1 MSFTS
6 HDNAND
12 ISIFNAESML
22 PKRINDPIH
31 GLMEFDDW
39 MFGIIDTPHFQRL
52 RNIKQLGTTYYV
64 FPGACHNRF
73 EHCLGT
79 AYLANSLV
87 KRIQDTQPNYKVE
100 KDLECVTVA
109 ALCHDLGHGPFS
121 HTFDN
126 TFIPQTRPD
135 IKWRHEDASL
145 MMFDHLWENHH
156 DTIDFST
163 DDVKFIKSLIT
174 GDICSGRSRYLF
186 DIVANKTNSIDVD
199 KFDYLNRDCYY
210 LGMKS
215 VFDFS
220 RLMRYSR
227 VIDNQITYYFKESY
241 SIYELFHT
249 RYSLYKKVY
258 YHRVGKA
265 IEYMLCDAMAE
276 ADPILGIS
284 KAIDDPEKYL
294 QLNDTILNEIEF
306 SKDPMLKKSRDLI
319 KRIRTRDLYKF
330 VDEFIIPLELKDHL
344 TEKKI
349 NSREI
354 IAHQSDNDRL
364 GEDDVIVNRIKL
376 SYAKKNENPVDY
388 VKFYNQYDID
398 KAFNLEKSQV
408 SYLIPEQYEET
419 IIRIFTRDCSKMKPV
434 QDCFRKLLK
443 TFTTEPD
450 DPNSSGSVGYTLPE
464 EYISPPKKRQKHRAS
479 RR

>member
-1 MSFTS
+1 MSFKS

-12 ISIFNAESML
+12 ISIFDAYSML

-39 MFGIIDTPHFQRL
+39 TLSFIDTPHFQRL

-64 FPGACHNRF
+64 FPGASHNRF

-79 AYLANSLV
+79 AYLANTLV
-87 KRIQDTQPNYKVE
+87 KRIQVTQPNYKVE
-100 KDLECVTVA
+100 KDLECVTLA

-126 TFIPQTRPD
+126 TFIPKARKGF
-135 IKWRHEDASL
+135 KWRHEDASL
-145 MMFDHLWENHH
+145 MMFDHLWENHCK
-156 DTIDFST
+156 DTIDLDT

-174 GDICSGRSRYLF
+174 GNVCSGRSRYLF
-186 DIVANKTNSIDVD
+186 DIVANNTNSIDVD

-220 RLMRYSR
+220 RLMRFSR
-227 VIDNQITYYFKESY
+227 VIDDQIAYYFKESY

-276 ADPILGIS
+276 ADPILEIS
-284 KAIDDPEKYL
+284 KAVDDPEKYL
-294 QLNDTILNEIEF
+294 KLDDTILNQIEF
-306 SKDPMLKKSRDLI
+306 STDPRLEKSRKLI
-319 KRIRTRDLYKF
+319 KRIRTRDLYRF
-330 VDEFIIPLELKDHL
+330 VDEYIIPLKLKDHL
-344 TEKKI
+344 TETKV
-349 NSREI
+349 NAREI
-354 IAHQSDNDRL
+354 IAHQSDNDKL
-364 GEDDVIVNRIKL
+364 GENDVIVDRIKL
-376 SYAKKNENPVDY
+376 NYAKKNENPVDC
-388 VKFYNQYDID
+388 VKFYNQYEID
-398 KAFNLEKSQV
+398 KAFYLDKSQV
-408 SYLIPEQYEET
+408 SYLVPEQYEET
-419 IIRIFTRDCSKMKPV
+419 IIRIFTRDDSKRKAV
-434 QDCFRKLLK
+434 QESFRKLLNVYDSDN
-443 TFTTEPD
+443 D
-450 DPNSSGSVGYTLPE
+450 DPNSSGSVGYTLPKE
-464 EYISPPKKRQKHRAS
+464 FSSPPKKRPKYRAKA
-479 RR
+479 